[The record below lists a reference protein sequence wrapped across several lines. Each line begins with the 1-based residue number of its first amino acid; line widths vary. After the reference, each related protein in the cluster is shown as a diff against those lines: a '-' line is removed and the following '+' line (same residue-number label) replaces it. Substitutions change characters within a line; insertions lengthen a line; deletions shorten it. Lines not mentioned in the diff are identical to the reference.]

1 MELLEIKKY
10 ILFFIWGAFAIAK
23 APSCSYEKER
33 VFLTKEQKVAL
44 EREGDNQLTS
54 SLIFRYHKIC
64 QGKKTQTIY
73 LLTDILRTMNQTLA
87 ISVTDNGNISS
98 IETKDF
104 SEPIEYKAPK
114 KWLAQYKNKKLSND
128 LMIGKEIDGMTGA
141 TLTTTSVN
149 LLARRALILEKV
161 LGSKE

>member
-1 MELLEIKKY
+1 
-10 ILFFIWGAFAIAK
+10 
-23 APSCSYEKER
+23 
-33 VFLTKEQKVAL
+33 
-44 EREGDNQLTS
+44 
-54 SLIFRYHKIC
+54 
-64 QGKKTQTIY
+64 
-73 LLTDILRTMNQTLA
+73 MNQTLA

>member
-1 MELLEIKKY
+1 
-10 ILFFIWGAFAIAK
+10 
-23 APSCSYEKER
+23 
-33 VFLTKEQKVAL
+33 
-44 EREGDNQLTS
+44 
-54 SLIFRYHKIC
+54 
-64 QGKKTQTIY
+64 
-73 LLTDILRTMNQTLA
+73 
-87 ISVTDNGNISS
+87 
-98 IETKDF
+98 
-104 SEPIEYKAPK
+104 PK